1 MHNQIIAVVIN
12 NERTLME
19 LTEEQEATLE
29 EHLARYRQST
39 PPQTVMTEEQKAK
52 LEDLQRR
59 YRQLTPEQIALL
71 RNSSAEV
78 SSELKRIQRAAVLET
93 ALKAEARANPNFVH
107 SFELFPE
114 DMIRQRIWSATA
126 EVSPQLKT
134 TDQVRPQCK
143 PNFVITC
150 WHCAKQVNTTDKG
163 LRYCSEE
170 CRTRNPI
177 NLDLFDTFNLE
188 NA

>member
-1 MHNQIIAVVIN
+1 
-12 NERTLME
+12 ME
-19 LTEEQEATLE
+19 L
-29 EHLARYRQST
+29 
-39 PPQTVMTEEQKAK
+39 TEEQKAK
-52 LEDLQRR
+52 LEDLQTR

-71 RNSSAEV
+71 RNSSVEV
-78 SSELKRIQRAAVLET
+78 SSELKRLQRAAMLET

-107 SFELFPE
+107 IFELFPE

-134 TDQVRPQCK
+134 TDQVRPRGK

-150 WHCAKQVNTTDKG
+150 WHCAKRVSTSVKG

-170 CRTRNPI
+170 CRARNPI